1 MRGTGLKIAW
11 HIFQQELAMS
21 SEVGQVQQHSTLIL
35 FSLEEIKLLH
45 CAHTS
50 KSNTCLYLYPKSLIQ
65 MDCHTCR
72 DNVNIITL
80 LNNQLCFVFV
90 SGGTGHCMSS
100 FRPDQIDI

>member
-1 MRGTGLKIAW
+1 
-11 HIFQQELAMS
+11 
-21 SEVGQVQQHSTLIL
+21 
-35 FSLEEIKLLH
+35 
-45 CAHTS
+45 
-50 KSNTCLYLYPKSLIQ
+50 

-100 FRPDQIDI
+100 FRPKLSQLFQNCFNPFPSLPSVATNDSLLKQFQMM